1 MLGSAPASRSL
12 AAGLPSGIPGWDT
25 VDLATA
31 ADDGSTLYVTLRMQ
45 VIFTMAEVRYS
56 RESHTPEALVAQLDV
71 LTSNHPEAVIVGSI
85 GRAAILGDQRT
96 LGMRRRGGAAR
107 DIDMTATTGN
117 PLVFSSVE
125 SAPFSVDS
133 SFERLIAVDPS
144 SSTATVRYDARRP
157 DIAVQLPA
165 EVFAPFPAVIGSLPV
180 KTFHPDTMRRLHLI
194 YDSIGPRDRR
204 GLQEFEQR
212 LRQVAYRPLPDRY
225 FEPLVELARM
235 VVADPQLRL
244 QRRLERLQ
252 GLYIDGVPF
261 PVRQR
266 VDPLLQFVK
275 SNFIL
280 RDRAQS
286 SPNDASAKTRV
297 SDAGHSSKHR

>member
-1 MLGSAPASRSL
+1 L
-12 AAGLPSGIPGWDT
+12 T
-25 VDLATA
+25 NV
-31 ADDGSTLYVTLRMQ
+31 
-45 VIFTMAEVRYS
+45 VIFTMAEIRYS
-56 RESHTPEALVAQLDV
+56 RDAHTPEALVAQLDV

-85 GRAAILGDQRT
+85 GRAAILGDLLA

-117 PLVFSSVE
+117 PLVFSSEE

-133 SFERLIAVDPS
+133 SFERLIVVDPS
-144 SSTATVRYDARRP
+144 SSAATVRYDARRP
-157 DIAVQLPA
+157 EIAVELPA

-180 KTFHPDTMRRLHLI
+180 DTFHPDTMRKLHLI

-225 FEPLVELARM
+225 FEPLIELARM
-235 VVADPQLRL
+235 VLADPQLRL

-252 GLYIDGVPF
+252 DLYIDAVPF
-261 PVRQR
+261 PVRQG
-266 VDPLLQFVK
+266 VDPSLKFVK
-275 SNFIL
+275 NSLII
-280 RDRAQS
+280 RDRRQS
-286 SPNDASAKTRV
+286 SPTDASAKTRV
-297 SDAGHSSKHR
+297 SDAGHSWKNR

>member
-1 MLGSAPASRSL
+1 
-12 AAGLPSGIPGWDT
+12 
-25 VDLATA
+25 
-31 ADDGSTLYVTLRMQ
+31 
-45 VIFTMAEVRYS
+45 MAEIRYS
-56 RESHTPEALVAQLDV
+56 QDTHTPEALVAQLDV
-71 LTSNHPEAVIVGSI
+71 LISNHPEAVVVGSI
-85 GRAAILGDQRT
+85 GRAAILGDPLA

-117 PLVFSSVE
+117 PLVFSSEE

-157 DIAVQLPA
+157 EIAVELPA
-165 EVFAPFPAVIGSLPV
+165 EVFAPFPAIIGSLPV

-212 LRQVAYRPLPDRY
+212 LRQVSYRQLPDRY
-225 FEPLVELARM
+225 FKPLMELSRM
-235 VVADPQLRL
+235 VLADPQLRL
-244 QRRLERLQ
+244 QRRLERVQ
-252 GLYIDGVPF
+252 DLYIDAVPF

-266 VDPLLQFVK
+266 VDPSLKFVK
-275 SNFIL
+275 RSLII
-280 RDRAQS
+280 RDRRQLGPTDRTLPGS
-286 SPNDASAKTRV
+286 
-297 SDAGHSSKHR
+297 